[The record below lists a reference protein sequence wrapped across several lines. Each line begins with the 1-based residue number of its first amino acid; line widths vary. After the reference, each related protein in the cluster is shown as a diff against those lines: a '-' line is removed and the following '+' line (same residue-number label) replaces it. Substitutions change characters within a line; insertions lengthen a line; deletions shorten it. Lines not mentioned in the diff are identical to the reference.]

1 MKELLMKVVSDNS
14 FITVLSTGLAYLLVL
29 GIQFLIERIQ
39 NQTYRTALQK
49 VVPLATEL
57 FFYVEKEV
65 AKKKLSKSYQE
76 KALLFEKKFKE
87 EFYKLWGRE
96 PKAKEISIA
105 KDVVGSLVAE
115 SKKVPVDKKK

>member
-1 MKELLMKVVSDNS
+1 MKELLMKMISDNS

-115 SKKVPVDKKK
+115 SKKVTVDKKK